1 MGEVGFALGRIAS
14 GIRKIASGIRKI
26 GQVASKRRLKTPS
39 RSDLVYWA
47 ITLFFYAFF
56 GLLLL
61 GVLASLLAE

>member
-1 MGEVGFALGRIAS
+1 MGEVGFALGR
-14 GIRKIASGIRKI
+14 IASGIRKI